1 MKVLVVGSGGREHA
15 LAWKISR
22 SPMVQEV
29 ICAPG
34 NPGTAQVGTNVDIA
48 VSDID
53 GLLDLARK
61 EGIALTVVGPEQ
73 PLVDGLADRF
83 RSAGLAVF
91 GPGTDGAILEGS
103 KVFAKDFMDRHGI
116 PTAAFRVFTDAKE
129 AMGALESGD
138 MPVPV
143 VVKADGLAAGKG
155 VLICETREQA
165 MDAISVVME
174 QQAFGVAGASI
185 VMEEFLTGF
194 EASVHMITD
203 GTEYRML
210 PAARDHKKIYDGDKG
225 PNTGGMGAVSPA
237 PGLDEVLD
245 AEIREQ
251 IIEPFMDGLAMDKI
265 AFRGVVFFGLMI
277 GDDGPR
283 VLEFNVRFGDPE
295 TQVLLPRLDS
305 DLVPVLMET
314 AMGRLESDVS
324 VIPDTAVAVVAA
336 SEGYPGSYHKNISIT
351 IPGCMPAGT
360 TLFHAGTTVSDGSLR
375 TSGGRVLAVT
385 GMGAD
390 IDSARAAA
398 YDALQQ
404 IEFEGI
410 TYRKDIALLQ

>member
-22 SPMVQEV
+22 SPLVREV

-34 NPGTAQVGTNVDIA
+34 NPGTAQVGTNVDIP

-53 GLLDLARK
+53 GLLELARN

-83 RSAGLAVF
+83 RAAGLAVF
-91 GPGTDGAILEGS
+91 GPGTDGAVLEGS
-103 KVFAKDFMDRHGI
+103 KVYAKDFMDRHGI
-116 PTAAFRVFTDAKE
+116 PTAAFRAFTDAQD
-129 AMGALESGD
+129 AMRALQSGD

-165 MDAISVVME
+165 LDAVSVVME
-174 QQAFGVAGASI
+174 QQAFGAAGASI

-203 GTEYRML
+203 GTAYRML
-210 PAARDHKKIYDGDKG
+210 PTARDHKKIYDGDRG

-237 PGLDEVLD
+237 PGLDESLE

-251 IIEPFMDGLAMDKI
+251 IIEPFMDGLAADDI
-265 AFRGVVFFGLMI
+265 AFKGVVFFGLMI
-277 GDDGPR
+277 GAEGPR

-295 TQVLLPRLDS
+295 TQVLLPRMDS

-336 SEGYPGSYHKNISIT
+336 SEGYPGAYQKNRPVVIT
-351 IPGCMPAGT
+351 GAMPAGT
-360 TLFHAGTTVSDGSLR
+360 TLFHAGTSISEGSLK

-390 IDSARAAA
+390 IDAARAAA
-398 YDALQQ
+398 YDALATV
-404 IEFEGI
+404 EFEGM
-410 TYRKDIALLQ
+410 TYRKDIALLH

>member
-210 PAARDHKKIYDGDKG
+210 PAARDHKKICDGDKG

-351 IPGCMPAGT
+351 IPGSMPAGT
-360 TLFHAGTTVSDGSLR
+360 TLFHAGTTVSDGSLK

>member
-103 KVFAKDFMDRHGI
+103 KVFAKDFMYRHGI

-351 IPGCMPAGT
+351 IPGSMPAGT
-360 TLFHAGTTVSDGSLR
+360 TLFHAGTTVSDGSLK

>member
-351 IPGCMPAGT
+351 IPGSMPAGT
-360 TLFHAGTTVSDGSLR
+360 TLFHAGTTVSDGSLK

>member
-351 IPGCMPAGT
+351 IPGSMPAGT